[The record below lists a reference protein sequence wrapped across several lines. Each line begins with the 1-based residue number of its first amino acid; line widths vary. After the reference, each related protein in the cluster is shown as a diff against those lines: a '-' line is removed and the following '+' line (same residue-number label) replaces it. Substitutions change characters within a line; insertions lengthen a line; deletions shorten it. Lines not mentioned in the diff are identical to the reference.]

1 MPITTDNFQN
11 QSIGMGFQANAGVI
25 RLFSAQALAVAT
37 VVSAPIDMSAL
48 NASSDLSMEYN
59 ATGTPTG
66 VFTWEVSNAYDPG
79 QNPGATF
86 VTVPDADTKPSLVA
100 GALAGAAKQYIGS
113 FLRQGIPSAKWAR
126 LRYVGSG
133 GSGVLDVW
141 IYLRGVA
148 R

>member
-1 MPITTDNFQN
+1 MPTTIDNSQN
-11 QSIGMGFQANAGVI
+11 QSASLGLQANAGVI
-25 RLFSAQALAVAT
+25 RLFNAQALAAAT
-37 VVSAPIDMSAL
+37 FVSAPIDMSAL
-48 NASSDLSMEYN
+48 NSSSDLSMEYN

-66 VFTWEVSNAYDPG
+66 TFTWEVSNAYDPG
-79 QNPGATF
+79 SNPGATF

-113 FLRQGIPSAKWAR
+113 FLRQGIPSARWAR
-126 LRYVGSG
+126 LRLVVSSG
-133 GSGVLDVW
+133 TGVLDVW